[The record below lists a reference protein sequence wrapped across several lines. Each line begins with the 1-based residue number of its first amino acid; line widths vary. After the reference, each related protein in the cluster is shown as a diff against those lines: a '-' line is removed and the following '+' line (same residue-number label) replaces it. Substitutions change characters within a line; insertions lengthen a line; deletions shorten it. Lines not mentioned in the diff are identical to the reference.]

1 MEIILIFLIILS
13 GLLGGY
19 TMNFQK
25 TTLLVGKKLAPDN
38 EFLPRGMQDAITP
51 ESQNIR
57 NILFPISILAVLII
71 GFFITK
77 WYFAILIT
85 LGTSIVVTPICQQFM
100 PKPESK
106 HYLDAIKKGL
116 TKKLELY
123 KRKNDTE
130 RIYAATSVLEDLNK
144 LK

>member
-1 MEIILIFLIILS
+1 
-13 GLLGGY
+13 
-19 TMNFQK
+19 
-25 TTLLVGKKLAPDN
+25 
-38 EFLPRGMQDAITP
+38 
-51 ESQNIR
+51 
-57 NILFPISILAVLII
+57 
-71 GFFITK
+71 
-77 WYFAILIT
+77 
-85 LGTSIVVTPICQQFM
+85 M